1 MTPHSEALEFAPAP
15 EPAPMSEPARLV
27 GVFFSPGKAFADIVR
42 RPSWWVPVVLAMIV
56 TTVFLYLFSERVG
69 WDTFISGQ
77 LDQNPQAQNMT
88 AQQRQQLLSV
98 YSTFGKAIAFGG
110 GLFGPIFFTGLIAA
124 VLKFLAD
131 TIMGAGIGFRKMMA
145 VVAYGT
151 LPNLLASLLAILVMY
166 FKPPEEFDLNN
177 PVMFNAG
184 LFLGGGTP
192 IWMQRLASS
201 FDLFTFWCMILIA
214 IGMAAA
220 GRKMSFGKAFGVILF
235 PWALYVILKTGAAAA
250 FG

>member
-1 MTPHSEALEFAPAP
+1 MTPSEALEFAPTP

-27 GVFFSPGKAFADIVR
+27 GVFFSPGKAFADIAR
-42 RPSWWVPVVLAMIV
+42 RPSWWVPIVLSMIV
-56 TTVFLYLFSERVG
+56 TTVFLYLFSQHVG
-69 WDTFISGQ
+69 WDTFISSQ
-77 LDQNPQAQNMT
+77 LDQSAQGRNMT
-88 AQQRQQLLSV
+88 AQQRQQVLKLYSV
-98 YSTFGKAIAFGG
+98 LGKGIAIGG
-110 GLFGPIFFTGLIAA
+110 GLIGPIFATTLFAA

-131 TIMGAGIGFRKMMA
+131 TIMGAGIGFKRMMA

-151 LPNLLASLLAILVMY
+151 LPNLLAGLLAILVMY
-166 FKPPEEFDLNN
+166 LKPPDEFDLNN
-177 PVMFNAG
+177 PVMLNAG
-184 LFLGGGTP
+184 LFLGQKSP

-220 GRKMSFGKAFGVILF
+220 GRKLTVGKALGMIIF
-235 PWALYVILKTGAAAA
+235 PWALWVILKTGAAAA